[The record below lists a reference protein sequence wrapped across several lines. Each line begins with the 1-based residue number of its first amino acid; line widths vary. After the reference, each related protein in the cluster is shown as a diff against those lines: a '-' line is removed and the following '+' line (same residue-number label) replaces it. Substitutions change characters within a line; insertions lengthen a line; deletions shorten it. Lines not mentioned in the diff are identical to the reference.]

1 MFKRFF
7 LLLTVMVMTSC
18 GMSVVYYQIA
28 TISSPQ
34 MSVSDDGRFCY
45 NENDLTIDY
54 DFWSDHGKVGF
65 IITNNT
71 DEDIFIDLSR
81 SFLIVNGM
89 TFDYYRNLTYKS
101 GTSGIV
107 NNSSSEKGITA
118 DNWKSMTNELAK
130 DTTSPDLCNYNLETT
145 EKRGVWVP
153 AHASRYFCKFSLFKD
168 TYRKCGLPLNPSRK
182 ENASIDFT
190 EKNTPYAFE
199 NRLMIMVN
207 GQEQRLVNY
216 FYINNI
222 TNIQE
227 SEAIEQG
234 YMRDCSGYLTGEK
247 FKRCKYQAS
256 NRFYIDYEYG
266 GKLSGA
272 SNDRTKNSN
281 SESSESNK
289 VNTKGKTPKS
299 FRDGIYGE

>member
-1 MFKRFF
+1 
-7 LLLTVMVMTSC
+7 
-18 GMSVVYYQIA
+18 
-28 TISSPQ
+28 
-34 MSVSDDGRFCY
+34 
-45 NENDLTIDY
+45 
-54 DFWSDHGKVGF
+54 
-65 IITNNT
+65 
-71 DEDIFIDLSR
+71 
-81 SFLIVNGM
+81 
-89 TFDYYRNLTYKS
+89 
-101 GTSGIV
+101 
-107 NNSSSEKGITA
+107 
-118 DNWKSMTNELAK
+118 
-130 DTTSPDLCNYNLETT
+130 
-145 EKRGVWVP
+145 
-153 AHASRYFCKFSLFKD
+153 
-168 TYRKCGLPLNPSRK
+168 
-182 ENASIDFT
+182 
-190 EKNTPYAFE
+190 
-199 NRLMIMVN
+199 MIMVN